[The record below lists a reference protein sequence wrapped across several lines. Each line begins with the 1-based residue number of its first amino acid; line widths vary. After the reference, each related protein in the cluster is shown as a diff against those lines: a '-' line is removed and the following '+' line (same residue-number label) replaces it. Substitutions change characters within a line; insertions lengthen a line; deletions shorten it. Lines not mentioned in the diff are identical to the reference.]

1 MYARVA
7 QWEGA
12 EGDAMRRAAEQ
23 ISAEASSGPPEGLPA
38 KGLLL
43 LIDPDGG
50 RTMAISLFD
59 SQADLEQGD
68 ATLNAMSPPGE
79 GLGQR
84 ASVGKYE
91 VVVDLRM

>member
-12 EGDAMRRAAEQ
+12 EGDAIRRATQQ
-23 ISAEASSGPPEGLPA
+23 IAADASSGPSEGLPA

-59 SQADLEQGD
+59 SEADLQQGD
-68 ATLNAMSPPGE
+68 ETLNAMSPPGD

>member
-12 EGDAMRRAAEQ
+12 EGDAVRRVAEAIAAD
-23 ISAEASSGPPEGLPA
+23 ASSGPPEGLPA

-43 LIDPDGG
+43 LVDPDGG
-50 RTMAISLFD
+50 RTMAVSLFD
-59 SQADLEQGD
+59 TEEDMRQGD
-68 ATLNAMSPPGE
+68 ETLNAMSPPDE

-84 ASVGKYE
+84 GSVGMYE

>member
-12 EGDAMRRAAEQ
+12 EGDALRSAAEA
-23 ISAEASSGPPEGLPA
+23 IAADASSGPPEGLPA

-43 LIDPDGG
+43 LVDPDGG
-50 RTMAISLFD
+50 RTMAVSLFETEED
-59 SQADLEQGD
+59 MRQGD

-79 GLGQR
+79 GLGR
-84 ASVGKYE
+84 RGPVGMYE